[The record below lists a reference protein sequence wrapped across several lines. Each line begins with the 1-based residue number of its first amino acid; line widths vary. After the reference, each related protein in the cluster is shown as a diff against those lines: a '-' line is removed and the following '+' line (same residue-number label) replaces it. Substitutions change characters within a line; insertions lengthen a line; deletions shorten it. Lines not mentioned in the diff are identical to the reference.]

1 MIHHASIGIRR
12 RPAGGKRPVR
22 HQSGLRFPGGNTSR
36 TDGSQV
42 DGTARVSSSW
52 NSQTTSPRGGFY
64 TLELGDSACGE
75 SVELYI
81 NGQSLGRH
89 RLPSSGNV
97 NVDFVL
103 KGSSDT
109 LVR

>member
-1 MIHHASIGIRR
+1 M
-12 RPAGGKRPVR
+12 
-22 HQSGLRFPGGNTSR
+22 HQSAVIVSLLAASVLPGTSLACGFQGNASR

-52 NSQTTSPRGGFY
+52 NSQQAYPRGGFY
-64 TLELGDSACGE
+64 TLDLGDSACGE

-89 RLPSSGNV
+89 RLPGSGNL